1 MADSTQTIYQTNTQ
15 TPDPMSLEYR
25 RSVMPLITA
34 AATTQPNI
42 YGMKFVPAELDEK
55 GFPKAGTGIYV
66 RDPSVP
72 LTAAPTN
79 SDIEAANARVRST
92 DVTGTLGKAG
102 TAFDAAQGTDIAGAN
117 QGLYGAA
124 SRANIADAAGGLYQ
138 QAANAPVYGGLDAL
152 KQGQELYRQAGAA
165 NSGAAGQSQY
175 NQAQNMYQNAPG
187 AYNAYGNAA
196 SDLYGQS
203 TNPTGLSSAS
213 PYLQAAAGKSTSG
226 ISDYMNPY
234 NAAVT
239 DQIAKLGARNLSE
252 NILPSISDQFVS
264 GGQFGSTRQG
274 QMSDRALRDTQEAI
288 LAQQSAALQAGY
300 GQAAGLSANDLA
312 RQAQLAGTAGGLGT
326 SQQQILQGAGAGI
339 SNVGSTRAGLGMQ
352 AAQGIQ
358 SIGASNIQA
367 SQADLAR
374 QIQAATGL
382 DTSAMTVGQLA
393 NMAGQ
398 LQLQAGQGLTS
409 AAQAQAANQIAS
421 GNAMTNAAASGAA
434 NNISSGL
441 ANQGLASAGQNLSLQ
456 LAGAQQAIGE
466 DTRSQAQNVI
476 NADQSATNNAQGAIL
491 NNLTA
496 GAGAA
501 GATPGSVVLQNQST
515 TSPGGS
521 TLGQL
526 AGAGAT
532 ILGGI
537 KLATGKA
544 EGGPIK
550 KDSLKKARYGNIPR
564 RGLGMFA
571 RAG

>member
-15 TPDPMSLEYR
+15 TPDPASLAYR
-25 RSVMPLITA
+25 NQVMPLITA

-42 YGMKFVPAELDEK
+42 YGMKFIPAELDDK
-55 GFPKAGTGIYV
+55 GFPKAGTGVYV

-72 LTAAPTN
+72 LTASTN
-79 SDIEAANARVRST
+79 ADIEAANARVRST

-102 TAFDAAQGTDIAGAN
+102 GAFDAAQGTNIAGAN
-117 QGLYGAA
+117 QGLYAA
-124 SRANIADAAGGLYQ
+124 
-138 QAANAPVYGGLDAL
+138 AANAPVYGGLDAI
-152 KQGQELYRQAGAA
+152 KQGQALYGQSAAA
-165 NSGAAGQSQY
+165 NSGLAGQPQY
-175 NQAQNMYQNAPG
+175 NQAQSMYQAAPG
-187 AYNAYGNAA
+187 AYNTYGTAA
-196 SDLYGQS
+196 SDLYNQS
-203 TNPTGLSSAS
+203 TSPTGLSSAS
-213 PYLQAAAGKSTSG
+213 PYLQAAAGKSTTG

-264 GGQFGSTRQG
+264 GGQWGSTRQG

-288 LAQQSAALQAGY
+288 LAQQNAALQSGY
-300 GQAAGLSANDLA
+300 GQAASLSANDLA

-326 SQQQILQGAGAGI
+326 SQQQILQGAGAGL
-339 SNVGSTRAGLGMQ
+339 SNVGSTQAGLGMQ

-382 DTSAMTVGQLA
+382 DTSGMTVGQLA

-398 LQLQAGQGLTS
+398 LQLGA
-409 AAQAQAANQIAS
+409 
-421 GNAMTNAAASGAA
+421 GNAMTNAAASDAA
-434 NNISSGL
+434 NQISSGL

-456 LAGAQQAIGE
+456 LAGAQQAVGE
-466 DTRSQAQNVI
+466 DTRTQQQNAI
-476 NADQSATNNAQGAIL
+476 SADQGATNSAQGAIL